1 MAFFGEKCVIP
12 IFPIIKLL
20 NQWTYISILHG
31 LLFMELESHI
41 YYFSHKMHLSMHS
54 ALNFTKNV
62 KSLLRKKYYI
72 WRKNALFVCNFFSK
86 NVEAPSYQNSSCFSI
101 LEHYEMVE
109 KSFSTIFTVHRSIKI
124 KHVNKQLR
132 LSKNIQDIKVVLT
145 WYILA
150 LINVSSK
157 VRQVYEKYY

>member
-1 MAFFGEKCVIP
+1 
-12 IFPIIKLL
+12 
-20 NQWTYISILHG
+20 
-31 LLFMELESHI
+31 
-41 YYFSHKMHLSMHS
+41 
-54 ALNFTKNV
+54 
-62 KSLLRKKYYI
+62 
-72 WRKNALFVCNFFSK
+72 
-86 NVEAPSYQNSSCFSI
+86 
-101 LEHYEMVE
+101 MVE

>member
-1 MAFFGEKCVIP
+1 
-12 IFPIIKLL
+12 
-20 NQWTYISILHG
+20 
-31 LLFMELESHI
+31 
-41 YYFSHKMHLSMHS
+41 
-54 ALNFTKNV
+54 
-62 KSLLRKKYYI
+62 
-72 WRKNALFVCNFFSK
+72 
-86 NVEAPSYQNSSCFSI
+86 
-101 LEHYEMVE
+101 MVE

-157 VRQVYEKYY
+157 VRQVYEKYRVYNMETKTIIIILFSPFGGKFRSFS

>member
-1 MAFFGEKCVIP
+1 
-12 IFPIIKLL
+12 
-20 NQWTYISILHG
+20 
-31 LLFMELESHI
+31 
-41 YYFSHKMHLSMHS
+41 
-54 ALNFTKNV
+54 
-62 KSLLRKKYYI
+62 
-72 WRKNALFVCNFFSK
+72 
-86 NVEAPSYQNSSCFSI
+86 
-101 LEHYEMVE
+101 MVE

-157 VRQVYEKYY
+157 VRQVYEKYRIYNMERKTIIIILFSPLGGKFRSFS